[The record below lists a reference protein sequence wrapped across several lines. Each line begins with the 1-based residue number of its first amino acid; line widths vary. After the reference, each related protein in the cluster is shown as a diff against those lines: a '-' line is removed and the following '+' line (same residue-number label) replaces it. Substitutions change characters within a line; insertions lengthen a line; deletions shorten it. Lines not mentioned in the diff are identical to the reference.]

1 MTNQGED
8 GQVPGADDHAPGAD
22 DHIPTPGEI
31 SFRRFLEDQA
41 RALEYDAAEAF
52 STGRLYR
59 TVHPEGPHG
68 YWLWRRSLGFAGNP
82 GPIPTRPLEDR
93 REIEEELWHRTHI
106 SYFLEIFNSFLASS
120 PDGALPVYRPDANRA
135 AAAAEF
141 PGFPHLRRV
150 VGFTHD
156 SLEWEA
162 LLEIIKIARDMRFD
176 TIIHYHIPVDGA
188 IFLRQVPGQAGRVV
202 HRHGRPYHL
211 IGPGNDVPQEF
222 LDHARTFFGSTPQ
235 QFLYYC
241 PEANRFELVYRVTS
255 NLHGQQRKVDL
266 KICFEP
272 GWPTEP
278 FDEEEW
284 FETHTNRRLVQEP
297 DM

>member
-1 MTNQGED
+1 
-8 GQVPGADDHAPGAD
+8 
-22 DHIPTPGEI
+22 
-31 SFRRFLEDQA
+31 LEDQA
-41 RALEYDAAEAF
+41 RALEYDAAEAVA
-52 STGRLYR
+52 TGRLYR
-59 TVHPEGPHG
+59 VIHPEVPHAH
-68 YWLWRRSLGFAGNP
+68 WLWRRSMGFQGNP
-82 GPIPTRPLEDR
+82 GPMPTPPLEDR
-93 REIEEELWHRTHI
+93 REIQEELWHRTHI
-106 SYFLEIFNSFLASS
+106 SYFLEIFNSFLAGS
-120 PDGALPVYRPDANRA
+120 PDGALPVYNPHANRA

-150 VGFTHD
+150 CGFTHD

-162 LLEIIKIARDMRFD
+162 LVEIISSTRDMRFD

-188 IFLRQVPGQAGRVV
+188 IFLRQIPGQAGRVIR
-202 HRHGRPYHL
+202 RHGRPYHL
-211 IGPGNDVPQEF
+211 VGSGNDVPQEF
-222 LDHARTFFGSTPQ
+222 LDYAQ
-235 QFLYYC
+235 QFIYYC

-266 KICFEP
+266 KIRFEP

-297 DM
+297 EM

>member
-1 MTNQGED
+1 MMNQGED
-8 GQVPGADDHAPGAD
+8 GQVPGADNRAPGAD
-22 DHIPTPGEI
+22 DHVPTPGEI
-31 SFRRFLEDQA
+31 SFWRFMEDQEQVWDHLVA
-41 RALEYDAAEAF
+41 ETYAADALSAEAF
-52 STGRLYR
+52 ATRHLYR
-59 TVHPEGPHG
+59 RVHPEQ
-68 YWLWRRSLGFAGNP
+68 GFTGNP
-82 GPIPTRPLEDR
+82 GPMPTRPIEDR
-93 REIEEELWHRTHI
+93 QEIEEELWHHTHI

-120 PDGALPVYRPDANRA
+120 PDGALPVHRPDANRA
-135 AAAAEF
+135 AIAAEF
-141 PGFPHLRRV
+141 PGFPHLQQV
-150 VGFTHD
+150 VVFTHD

-162 LLEIIKIARDMRFD
+162 LVEIISIARDGQFD

-188 IFLRQVPGQAGRVV
+188 IFIKKIPGQSGRVV
-202 HRHGRPYHL
+202 HCHGRPYHL

-235 QFLYYC
+235 QLLYYC
-241 PEANRFELVYRVTS
+241 PEGNRFELVYRVMS

-284 FETHTNRRLVQEP
+284 FETDHNPCPV
-297 DM
+297 